1 MSDIKYALY
10 TSSKGFKVVGG
21 TAAQFLKGDGSVDT
35 TSYIPTG
42 TDINMADKNIN
53 FTTGSISR
61 FENNS
66 RVFNKVFQRLYGGVQ
81 TGILSFK
88 FPQATTSATMFDVT
102 IKISGWNSR
111 IVGTIRVTFY
121 KFSATVLNSN
131 HKAIIECSDNFPTT
145 VINVGLDSSGY
156 VCINI
161 GDSNT
166 AWTSYLNVEVERVVA
181 FHNGANFDW
190 SKGWS
195 QSIET
200 DVSTYTQLLPIAT
213 EVVATR
219 TWVDQNNIGSIPKSA
234 SLLSTDDLNT
244 FLTPGF
250 YYQHSSTNAT
260 PARNYPIALAGYL
273 NVYRASTT
281 RLVQEYTEH
290 LYGRTWKRVYDGTS
304 WTSWKKVWTE
314 IDFSQTNID
323 TWNAATVE
331 AGNNLK
337 ILGNGVSKHN
347 FSNIDVFTMRNTA
360 MWATGGANRPVNTN
374 SAILNVTPYNSGGTY
389 GFSLAGRTNR
399 LFFVTE
405 ENTAF
410 GSWLELYHTGNF
422 SPSNYYTKNES
433 LNQFVGKTGVETISD
448 TKTFTH
454 SPVIPDGTLGT
465 HAVNKNQITLSTNQ
479 ESEGGQQLN
488 ISGNNTVTLTNFFVT
503 SQDGT
508 RNADDIAP
516 NSTPRRA
523 RFDFVK
529 SNTAG
534 LGGSG
539 NYAGIMTYSPW
550 DGTSAST
557 GDSSYQL
564 AFANQSGTNGSGIP
578 MLKIRKGIDGSWTT
592 KWYKFWTE
600 ADFSSSNIQ
609 QWNYAYQYGL
619 KLNEEFTVNQNT
631 GLVLAD
637 DYFGGESGIID
648 HQRGRSLVTKI
659 KEYYFYGSE
668 YGNFDGLNFNSEN
681 THFGMGIEAND
692 SDKLNVEGSVKASK
706 NFKSEG
712 EKPDTIFIPN
722 GNLASLRDEI
732 INDES
737 EYAIRLNP
745 HEYLMDSFSSLEVDD
760 RNRLIHV
767 IGEYSKMVVNFRRI
781 YPKQQIV
788 VYNFD
793 KSGATMEVKIQGKT
807 VYNIEPRGFVRFYVT
822 NSLRVIAE
830 RQLPCDMI
838 W

>member
-35 TSYIPTG
+35 TSYIPVG

-53 FTTGSISR
+53 FTSGSLSK
-61 FENNS
+61 FENDS
-66 RVFNKVFQRLYGGVQ
+66 RVFNKVFQKMTHAAQ
-81 TGILSFK
+81 TGIFSVK
-88 FPQATTSATMFDVT
+88 FNQVTTSATMFDVT
-102 IKISGWNSR
+102 LKVYGYQDKILGNLRISFYKISGTS
-111 IVGTIRVTFY
+111 IHPTG
-121 KFSATVLNSN
+121 A
-131 HKAIIECSDNFPTT
+131 KAVIEISDNFPTT
-145 VINVGLDSSGY
+145 VINVGIDANGK

-161 GDSNT
+161 GEPTTFWNT
-166 AWTSYLNVEVERVVA
+166 YVAVEVERVGVHYTGRTA
-181 FHNGANFDW
+181 DW

-195 QSIET
+195 QVMET
-200 DVSTYTQLLPIAT
+200 DTTNYQSLLNIVPDI
-213 EVVATR
+213 VATR
-219 TWVDQNNIGSIPKSA
+219 TWVDQNIAGSIPNA
-234 SLLSTDDLNT
+234 PTVLGATDLNT
-244 FLTPGF
+244 VLTPGF
-250 YYQHSSTNAT
+250 YSQLTNSGSTLAN
-260 PARNYPIALAGYL
+260 NYPSDGLFAGSL
-273 NVYRASTT
+273 RVYRTISTGI
-281 RLVQEYTEH
+281 VQEYQTRTSGGTVTFIRSTENN
-290 LYGRTWKRVYDGTS
+290 GAS
-304 WTSWKKVWTE
+304 WTAWKKVLTSV
-314 IDFSQTNID
+314 DFN
-323 TWNAATVE
+323 
-331 AGNNLK
+331 
-337 ILGNGVSKHN
+337 
-347 FSNIDVFTMRNTA
+347 
-360 MWATGGANRPVNTN
+360 
-374 SAILNVTPYNSGGTY
+374 
-389 GFSLAGRTNR
+389 
-399 LFFVTE
+399 
-405 ENTAF
+405 
-410 GSWLELYHTGNF
+410 
-422 SPSNYYTKNES
+422 PSNYYTQNETS
-433 LNQFVGKTGVETISD
+433 NLFVKKSGAETISD

-479 ESEGGQQLN
+479 ESEGGQQLK

>member
-21 TAAQFLKGDGSVDT
+21 IAAQFLKADGSVDA
-35 TSYIPTG
+35 TSYIPAG

-53 FTTGSISR
+53 FTSGSLSR
-61 FENNS
+61 YENNC
-66 RVFNKVFQRLYGGVQ
+66 RVFNKVYQRLYGGVQ

-145 VINVGLDSSGY
+145 VINVGIDSSGY

-166 AWTSYLNVEVERVVA
+166 AWTSYINVEVERVVA
-181 FHNGANFDW
+181 FHQGANFDW

-234 SLLSTDDLNT
+234 ALLAQTDLNT

-250 YYQHSSTNAT
+250 YYQHASSNAT
-260 PARNYPIALAGYL
+260 PARNYPIGLAGYL
-273 NVYRASTT
+273 NVYRAATT
-281 RLVQEYTEH
+281 RLVQEYTEL
-290 LYGRTWKRVYDGTS
+290 LYGRTWKRAYDG
-304 WTSWKKVWTE
+304 V
-314 IDFSQTNID
+314 
-323 TWNAATVE
+323 
-331 AGNNLK
+331 
-337 ILGNGVSKHN
+337 N
-347 FSNIDVFTMRNTA
+347 FSNWLRVWSEADFNE
-360 MWATGGANRPVNTN
+360 TN
-374 SAILNVTPYNSGGTY
+374 INNWNNSVQQSAL
-389 GFSLAGRTNR
+389 
-399 LFFVTE
+399 
-405 ENTAF
+405 
-410 GSWLELYHTGNF
+410 
-422 SPSNYYTKNES
+422 SNYYTKTES

-454 SPVIPDGTLGT
+454 SPVIPNATQGI
-465 HAVNKNQITLSTNQ
+465 HAVNKNQIELSATQ
-479 ESEGGQQLN
+479 EGEGGQQLN
-488 ISGNNTVTLTNFFVT
+488 ISGNNSVSLTNFYVT

-516 NSTPRRA
+516 NSTPRRV

-529 SNTAG
+529 SNSAKLKAT
-534 LGGSG
+534 G

-550 DGTSAST
+550 DGTTGST

-564 AFANQSGTNGSGIP
+564 AFANQTGINGDGLP
-578 MLKIRKGIDGSWTT
+578 MLKIRKGIDGNWTT
-592 KWYKFWTE
+592 PWYKLWTE
-600 ADFSSSNIQ
+600 GDFTSSNIQ

-619 KLNEEFTVNQNT
+619 KLNQEFTTNLNT
-631 GLVLAD
+631 GLLIAD
-637 DYFGGESGIID
+637 NYFGGESGIID
-648 HQRGRSLVTKI
+648 NQQKKFLAAKRG
-659 KEYYFYGSE
+659 EYYFYGSE
-668 YGNFDGLNFNSEN
+668 LDLFDGLNY
-681 THFGMGIEAND
+681 HVDMRAFGMGREANGT
-692 SDKLNVEGSVKASK
+692 DKLTVEGSVKASK
-706 NFKSEG
+706 NFKSED
-712 EKPDTIFIPN
+712 ERPDTLFIPD
-722 GNLASLRDEI
+722 GRTASLRDEI

-737 EYAIRLNP
+737 EYAIRLDP
-745 HEYLMDSFSSLEVDD
+745 HEYVMDSFSELVVDD
-760 RNRLIHV
+760 RNRLIHI
-767 IGEYSKMVVNFRRI
+767 IGEYTKMFVDFKNI

-788 VYNFD
+788 IYNFD
-793 KSGATMEVKIQGKT
+793 QNDGSMEVKIHGKPI
-807 VYNIEPRGFVRFYVT
+807 YYIEPRCFIRLYVT
-822 NSLRVIAE
+822 RSLRVIVE
-830 RQLPCDMI
+830 RLQPCQVV

>member
-35 TSYIPTG
+35 TSYIPVG
-42 TDINMADKNIN
+42 TDINMNDKNIN
-53 FTTGSISR
+53 FTSGSLSR
-61 FENNS
+61 YENNC
-66 RVFNKVFQRLYGGVQ
+66 RVFNKVYQRLYSGVQ

-234 SLLSTDDLNT
+234 ALLAQTDLNT

-250 YYQHSSTNAT
+250 YYQHASSNAT
-260 PARNYPIALAGYL
+260 PARNYPISLAGYL
-273 NVYRASTT
+273 NVYRAATT
-281 RLVQEYTEH
+281 RLVQEYTEL
-290 LYGRTWKRVYDGTS
+290 LYGRTWKRAYDG
-304 WTSWKKVWTE
+304 
-314 IDFSQTNID
+314 
-323 TWNAATVE
+323 A
-331 AGNNLK
+331 
-337 ILGNGVSKHN
+337 N
-347 FSNIDVFTMRNTA
+347 FSNWLRVWSESDFNE
-360 MWATGGANRPVNTN
+360 TN
-374 SAILNVTPYNSGGTY
+374 INNWNNSVQQST
-389 GFSLAGRTNR
+389 L
-399 LFFVTE
+399 
-405 ENTAF
+405 
-410 GSWLELYHTGNF
+410 
-422 SPSNYYTKNES
+422 SNYYTKTEA
-433 LNQFVGKTGVETISD
+433 LNLFVGKSGAETISD

-454 SPVIPDGTLGT
+454 SPVIPDATLGT
-465 HAVNKNQITLSTNQ
+465 HAVNKNQILLSTNQ
-479 ESEGGQQLN
+479 ESEGGQQIR
-488 ISGNNTVTLTNFFVT
+488 ISGNNSVTLSNFFVT
-503 SQDGT
+503 SKDGT
-508 RNADDIAP
+508 RNPDDIAP
-516 NSTPRRA
+516 NSTPRRV
-523 RFDFVK
+523 RFDFAQA
-529 SNTAG
+529 NTAG

-539 NYAGIMTYSPW
+539 IYAGIMTYSPW
-550 DGTSAST
+550 DGTTAST

-564 AFANQSGTNGSGIP
+564 AFANQSGINGSGIP

-592 KWYKFWTE
+592 PWYKFWTE
-600 ADFSSSNIQ
+600 ADFTSSNIQ
-609 QWNYAYQYGL
+609 QWNNAYQYGL
-619 KLNEEFTVNQNT
+619 RLNEEFTTNQNT
-631 GLVLAD
+631 GLVIAD
-637 DYFGGESGIID
+637 GYLGGESGIID
-648 HQRGRSLVTKI
+648 NQRGRSLATKI

-668 YGNFDGLNFNSEN
+668 YGKFDGLNFHCKS
-681 THFGMGIEAND
+681 THFGIGREVND
-692 SDKLNVEGSVKASK
+692 NDKLTVDGSVKASK
-706 NFKSEG
+706 NFKSED
-712 EKPDTIFIPN
+712 ERSDTIFIPN
-722 GNLASLRDEI
+722 GNVASLRDEI
-732 INDES
+732 INDEA
-737 EYAIRLNP
+737 EYAIRLDP
-745 HEYLMDSFSSLEVDD
+745 HEYVMDSYSDLVVDD
-760 RNRLIHV
+760 RNRLIHI
-767 IGEYSKMVVNFRRI
+767 IGQYTKMFVDFKTI

-788 VYNFD
+788 IYNFD
-793 KSGATMEVKIQGKT
+793 QHDGSMEVKIQGKT
-807 VYNIEPRGFVRFYVT
+807 IYYIEPRGFVRFYVT

-830 RQLPCDMI
+830 RQQPCEFV